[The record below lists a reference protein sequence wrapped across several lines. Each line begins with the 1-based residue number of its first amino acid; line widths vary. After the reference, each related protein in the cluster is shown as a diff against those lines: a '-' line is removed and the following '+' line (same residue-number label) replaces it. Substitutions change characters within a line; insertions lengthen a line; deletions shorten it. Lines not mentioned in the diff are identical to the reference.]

1 MSAPDHRRRVLT
13 DEELIELLR
22 EAYEVM
28 EPVPQ
33 HVLDQGKA
41 AFLQR
46 CAMFPPHQPGTR
58 PAHELR
64 SGGVPVASRPDQ
76 APTEEDAQGWEPG
89 HRSGTTQRPA
99 SADGFEG
106 RALSSAPGERGA
118 GGRAAAAAS
127 PHHELPGGPVVLDDH
142 AGLPGLQT
150 ADGTVHGDA
159 PVPSAAQTALGSPGR
174 DGADRRDRG
183 QVVGLDTPHDAAAHP
198 GPGRLKKAAAG
209 LVAFALLAALAK
221 ALGIVAGDL
230 LLLYLP

>member
-1 MSAPDHRRRVLT
+1 VTAELGWFCPTCDDAHTGDCPAGKSRLAD
-13 DEELIELLR
+13 DELIDVLR
-22 EAYEVM
+22 EAFEVM

-64 SGGVPVASRPDQ
+64 SGGVPVASRPDLL
-76 APTEEDAQGWEPG
+76 P
-89 HRSGTTQRPA
+89 S
-99 SADGFEG
+99 
-106 RALSSAPGERGA
+106 
-118 GGRAAAAAS
+118 RAA
-127 PHHELPGGPVVLDDH
+127 VLDSTAPLGH
-142 AGLPGLQT
+142 QT
-150 ADGTVHGDA
+150 ADGAVHGDA
-159 PVPSAAQTALGSPGR
+159 PVPSAAQTA
-174 DGADRRDRG
+174 
-183 QVVGLDTPHDAAAHP
+183 QVGGEADAASATAAGAAWVAGGGTPAHRNAAP
-198 GPGRLKKAAAG
+198 ARLKKAAAG